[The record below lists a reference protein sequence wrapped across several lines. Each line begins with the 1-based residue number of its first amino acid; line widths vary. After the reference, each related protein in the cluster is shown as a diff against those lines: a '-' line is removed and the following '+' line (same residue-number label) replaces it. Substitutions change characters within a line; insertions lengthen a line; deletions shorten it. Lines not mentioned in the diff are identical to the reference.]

1 MSDQGGSC
9 TLIFYK
15 IGDAFWNEPFLNLLA
30 AAAQLSTFT
39 HVELA
44 IGNAAGSFG
53 RMSNVARI
61 FNDDAGV
68 SIVLGYLFLV
78 YPAHTF
84 LFRAGGTNFK
94 DWAEPTGTFAKL

>member
-30 AAAQLSTFT
+30 AAAQLSSFT

-44 IGNAAGSFG
+44 IGDAAGSFG
-53 RMSNVARI
+53 QMSNVARI

-68 SIVLGYLFLV
+68 KDVSELFLV
-78 YPAHTF
+78 NDFSHVC
-84 LFRAGGTNFK
+84 LLLAGGADFQ
-94 DWAEPTGTFAKL
+94 DWEESTGTFAKF